1 MEENKKTV
9 EEKTVEEK
17 TVEEKP
23 VEEAIDSK
31 EEIEANEQQN
41 DTKDKEETKKKKE
54 KKKDKIEILEEENAS
69 LRDQLLRNRAELE
82 NFKKRMNEE
91 RIKDRKYASFSLV
104 SELIASLDNLNR
116 VVNMETDNEVLK
128 NFLIGFKM
136 INSQLFEILKN
147 DGVSEIKAKGLAF
160 DPAVHQ
166 AVSTEKQE
174 GVEKGIVLEELQKG
188 YKYKDRVIRPSMVK
202 VSE

>member
-1 MEENKKTV
+1 MKVVEN
-9 EEKTVEEK
+9 EKN
-17 TVEEKP
+17 VEEKP
-23 VEEAIDSK
+23 VEEAVDSK
-31 EEIEANEQQN
+31 EEIEADQPS

-91 RIKDRKYASFSLV
+91 RIKDRKYASFNLV

-128 NFLIGFKM
+128 N
-136 INSQLFEILKN
+136 
-147 DGVSEIKAKGLAF
+147 DGVEEIKAKGLAF

>member
-17 TVEEKP
+17 L

-166 AVSTEKQE
+166 AVSTEKQY

>member
-1 MEENKKTV
+1 MEENK
-9 EEKTVEEK
+9 KTVEEK

-166 AVSTEKQE
+166 AV
-174 GVEKGIVLEELQKG
+174 
-188 YKYKDRVIRPSMVK
+188 
-202 VSE
+202 

>member
-1 MEENKKTV
+1 MEENK
-9 EEKTVEEK
+9 KTVEEK

-116 VVNMETDNEVLK
+116 VVNIETDNEVLK

>member
-1 MEENKKTV
+1 
-9 EEKTVEEK
+9 
-17 TVEEKP
+17 
-23 VEEAIDSK
+23 
-31 EEIEANEQQN
+31 
-41 DTKDKEETKKKKE
+41 
-54 KKKDKIEILEEENAS
+54 
-69 LRDQLLRNRAELE
+69 
-82 NFKKRMNEE
+82 
-91 RIKDRKYASFSLV
+91 
-104 SELIASLDNLNR
+104 
-116 VVNMETDNEVLK
+116 METDNEVLK

>member
-1 MEENKKTV
+1 MEN
-9 EEKTVEEK
+9 EKN
-17 TVEEKP
+17 VEEKP
-23 VEEAIDSK
+23 VEEAVDSK
-31 EEIEANEQQN
+31 EEIEADQPS

-54 KKKDKIEILEEENAS
+54 KKKDKIEILEEENTS

-91 RIKDRKYASFSLV
+91 RIKDRKYASFNLV

-147 DGVSEIKAKGLAF
+147 DGVTEINAKGLAF
-160 DPAVHQ
+160 DPSVHQ

>member
-1 MEENKKTV
+1 MEENK
-9 EEKTVEEK
+9 KTVEEK

>member
-1 MEENKKTV
+1 MKVVEN
-9 EEKTVEEK
+9 EKN
-17 TVEEKP
+17 VEEKP
-23 VEEAIDSK
+23 VEEAVDSK
-31 EEIEANEQQN
+31 EEIEADQPS

-91 RIKDRKYASFSLV
+91 RIKDRKYASFNLV

-147 DGVSEIKAKGLAF
+147 DGVEEIKAKGLAF

>member
-1 MEENKKTV
+1 MKVVEEN
-9 EEKTVEEK
+9 EKTVEEK

-54 KKKDKIEILEEENAS
+54 KKKDKIEILEEENAN

>member
-1 MEENKKTV
+1 MKVVEENK
-9 EEKTVEEK
+9 KTVEEK